1 MVRNA
6 RANLWSEEISRY
18 ELNNFILL
26 FSEAFKEG
34 IQLEEKF
41 IETVVLGPPKF
52 HKKNNTLPCVLFFL
66 RDIYSNKKIL
76 KP

>member
-6 RANLWSEEISRY
+6 CANLWSEEISRY

-41 IETVVLGPPKF
+41 IETLVLGPSKF
-52 HKKNNTLPCVLFFL
+52 HKKKNTPPCVIFVKRYL
-66 RDIYSNKKIL
+66 L
-76 KP
+76 K